1 MMKAVVWDL
10 DGTLF
15 DSYDVIVESILLTFR
30 ENGIDMDWE
39 RIHQYAIEFSIKELF
54 SQMAKLHGVSAEDL
68 HRAYSGISQ
77 GKYLQIKR
85 MPHTLE
91 ILEILKRAG
100 VEQYVFTHRGKTTIP
115 VLENLHMDAYF
126 QEVVTT
132 QNSFA
137 RKPDPEGLIYLMEK
151 YNLDKESTWYVG
163 DRSLDMDCAK
173 NAGIPGILYM
183 PSGAIDVSGGTER
196 YIVNDLLEIQKIV
209 LN

>member
-77 GKYLQIKR
+77 GKYLLIKR

-100 VEQYVFTHRGKTTIP
+100 VEQYVFT
-115 VLENLHMDAYF
+115 HMDAYF

-151 YNLDKESTWYVG
+151 YNLEKESTWYVG